1 MRVTDL
7 MVGDWVYIHEPE
19 CKGHRI
25 DAIDE
30 LDGQVGADGEV
41 YDECDIRPIPLTE
54 EILMKNGFEKCHDD
68 EAPAEE
74 CYFFRLLNKQCGWFD
89 IDAFGLE
96 EELGAE
102 FTYHDINIH
111 YVHQLQ
117 HLLRLCG
124 IEKEI
129 EL

>member
-1 MRVTDL
+1 MDCKNL
-7 MVGDWVYIHEPE
+7 MVGDLVYIHEPE

-25 DAIDE
+25 DAINE

-41 YDECDIRPIPLTE
+41 YDECDIYPIPLTDD
-54 EILMKNGFEKCHDD
+54 ILVKNGFRKLVQTVD
-68 EAPAEE
+68 EDY
-74 CYFFRLLNKQCGWFD
+74 CVYRLQHFSLNWCDTDSFWYGEGD
-89 IDAFGLE
+89 I
-96 EELGAE
+96 
-102 FTYHDINIH
+102 TPN

-124 IEKEI
+124 VEKEI

>member
-1 MRVTDL
+1 MEIRNL
-7 MVGDWVYIHEPE
+7 MVGDWASVSGKSVKIT
-19 CKGHRI
+19 KDDLATMLI
-25 DAIDE
+25 F
-30 LDGQVGADGEV
+30 LDD
-41 YDECDIRPIPLTE
+41 DSKISPIPLTE
-54 EILMKNGFEKCHDD
+54 DILVKNGFEKCHND
-68 EAPAEE
+68 EAPVDE
-74 CYFFRLLNKQCGWFD
+74 CYFYFFRLFNKQCGWFD

-102 FTYHDINIH
+102 FTYHDVNIN

-129 EL
+129 KL